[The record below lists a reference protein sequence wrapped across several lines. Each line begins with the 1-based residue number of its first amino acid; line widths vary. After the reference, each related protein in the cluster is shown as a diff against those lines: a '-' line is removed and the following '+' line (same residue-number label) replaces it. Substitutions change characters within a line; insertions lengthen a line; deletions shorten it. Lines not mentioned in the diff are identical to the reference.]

1 MEKKEISDL
10 EDIKRLVDR
19 FYGKVREDQLL
30 KDIFNDTI
38 QDRWPL
44 HLDKMYRFW
53 QTLLFEDAVTYQ
65 GSPFLPHAKLPV
77 KKEHFDRWMKLFTET
92 VDELFNGEKA
102 ENAKW
107 RAARM
112 AEMFHHKIE
121 YYRNRPAKP
130 LL

>member
-77 KKEHFDRWMKLFTET
+77 KKEHFDRWMRSEEHTS
-92 VDELFNGEKA
+92 ELQSR
-102 ENAKW
+102 ENLVC
-107 RAARM
+107 R
-112 AEMFHHKIE
+112 
-121 YYRNRPAKP
+121 